1 LQEETRKSRCRIL
14 VLGVGHPLMGDD
26 AAGLEA
32 ARLLR
37 VKGCSCV
44 EECPG
49 GAELCTHIVRA
60 HSPEILV
67 VVDAALGLEPG
78 EVVVYEGEPGPEW
91 PIVSTHGFPPP
102 LVHRLLADAARRVVY
117 LLLGVE
123 KVELGV
129 SLSVR
134 TAEAVRKAAEVLL
147 EVIDCSPGR
156 ARG

>member
-1 LQEETRKSRCRIL
+1 LQETAESRCRIL

-37 VKGCSCV
+37 VKGCGCV

-49 GAELCTHIVRA
+49 GAELCIHVVRV
-60 HSPEILV
+60 HSPELLI

-78 EVVVYEGEPGPEW
+78 EVAVYEGEPGPEW
-91 PIVSTHGFPPP
+91 PAISTHGIPPP

-123 KVELGV
+123 KVELGAP
-129 SLSVR
+129 LSVR
-134 TAEAVRKAAEVLL
+134 AAEAARKAAEALS
-147 EVIDCSPGR
+147 EIIGCDASR
-156 ARG
+156 ERG